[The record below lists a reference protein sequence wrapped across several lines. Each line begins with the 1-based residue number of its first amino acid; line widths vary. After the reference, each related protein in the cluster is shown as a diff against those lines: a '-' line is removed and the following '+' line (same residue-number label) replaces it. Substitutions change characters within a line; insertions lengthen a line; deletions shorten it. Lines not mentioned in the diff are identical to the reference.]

1 MKTFKRIPN
10 QINTSVS
17 SYNKSVKYYNQLE
30 WKGLVENKNI
40 YDVDQN
46 SQADAK
52 NVYVDTHGSL
62 VSRPPLLGEKL
73 STNILPE
80 GNTLVE
86 VKQYSGIIVYVSK
99 DIENKY
105 TIVATKGNG
114 YEVLPLEPTSYH
126 LSNIDN
132 FIICFN
138 NLGAKVIDM
147 NNVGRGWFS
156 LQEIVDDM
164 PFPHDGELYKNKLS
178 TLTRKSYTFTPEGIA
193 PTLPTDYN
201 IDEGIDMTIESEN
214 SQTTNWHFSIIDN
227 KLPNFD
233 QLENLA
239 FKQIAMS
246 ESFDNGDY
254 DIAIGQENIICIY
267 KHGERKIKVSRD
279 NGATFVDKGFD
290 SHDEMQNAKLMAI
303 SDDGVY
309 CFIITPRAVYYLSL
323 AEDLDTSSWYAIYPW
338 ENSTYRLEG
347 SGVFDIVYGYY
358 HFVTRDIFAFMTTD
372 GKLWFMGPHLAGVP
386 NTDYG
391 SDERRNG
398 LNASRIGK
406 LGCCNIPDSLYT
418 RLKLSSTKPQYY
430 YDYASNDLRAYFKN
444 IHDRGIQIKQ
454 HSGNLIQN
462 APAPTTTQE
471 NTTWYINANRGGNYT
486 SVNNCITIVINSFT
500 GVSSQNNAGPFGVM
514 TTIILPAT
522 QCTLFNN
529 GRVAP
534 LDFHNKYYGGGLN
547 SREEDPSLHY
557 EYYKIPRDFTIIASL
572 GNTLDASDTWNF
584 EGSTIDPVERTI
596 FDLKKLLRNKSNSI
610 GAINVTGTSTNTGLW
625 DWSDNGYDDFINSTY
640 FTNNDNYSTY
650 LSSKDHQPMVI
661 RINSVNL
668 LNNWTISTSTV
679 TNNLV
684 NDLGVWQI
692 KGYMCLDRRRNL
704 SSLTNNHEYVW
715 ITFTYEI
722 AIYFGDT
729 SRGYSSVD
737 KPRLSYICFDKKLD
751 LSIPIEASN
760 NIINDWSRSRVALV
774 APYQITNTTLFDT
787 RSNFTI
793 KLDTSGWYT
802 NYQYIVDKILK
813 MPDELWPEFN
823 AIDNSVFTNSPL
835 IEIISIKNDIIYF
848 KYDNKLY
855 TNKLSSTDIGALTF
869 TWGSRD
875 GNYTEVPNLS
885 FEMNGEL
892 YLGFENTLSI
902 TANTKSQDESTRG
915 EIRLYLPFINDN
927 KFINTISNMINIST
941 TELAIFFENKIYICK
956 QVEDSNIK
964 FGYRYDYIPTKL
976 STGTR
981 VGDSVINNI
990 EGTYTIFPTRR
1001 GLAVMSY
1008 QAFMSTTDQA
1018 LEYITHDIEDRY
1030 EKFYFESNKINM
1042 VQHRDYL
1049 LLANGTG
1056 HILIY
1061 NLYRRQWWYWEVPE
1075 NINLM
1080 STDQVNLKLISNKLC
1095 VFKEHERYQ
1104 DFALTPNA
1112 KRIEWFIQSQPLHM
1126 KAPNYY
1132 KNLKQLVF
1140 QLLDEGQSDK
1150 KHSIT
1155 VQVQCYRKKLDTKV
1169 PELINFTIDELRTF
1183 VKRFNYWKINEV
1195 QYGLA
1200 DDPETLTPTRLRL
1213 NGVSIKYEIGEEVR

>member
-1 MKTFKRIPN
+1 MKTFNRIPN

-52 NVYVDTHGSL
+52 NVYVDDHGSL
-62 VSRPPLLGEKL
+62 ASRPPLLGEKL
-73 STNILPE
+73 PIEVLPE

-86 VKQYSGIIVYVSK
+86 VKQYSGITVYVSK
-99 DIENKY
+99 DDENKY
-105 TIVATKGNG
+105 TIVATKRNR
-114 YEVLPLEPTSYH
+114 YEVLPLKPTSYH

-147 NNVGRGWFS
+147 NNVGRGWFL
-156 LQEIVDDM
+156 LQEIVDNT
-164 PFPHDGELYKNKLS
+164 PFPHDGELYENRFS
-178 TLTRKSYTFTPEGIA
+178 TLTRKSYTFTPEGIT
-193 PTLPTDYN
+193 PSLPTDYN
-201 IDEGIDMTIESEN
+201 IDEGIDMTIKTEDNQS
-214 SQTTNWHFSIIDN
+214 TNWHFSIIDN

-267 KHGERKIKVSRD
+267 KHGERKIRVSRD

-303 SDDGVY
+303 SDDGIY
-309 CFIITPRAVYYLSL
+309 CFIITPLAVYVLSL
-323 AEDLDTSSWYAIYPW
+323 AEDLAISSWDRIRPW
-338 ENSTYRLEG
+338 GPDSTYQLQG
-347 SGVFDIVYGYY
+347 SGIFDIVYGYY
-358 HFVTRDIFAFMTTD
+358 HFVTKDTFAFITTD

-386 NTDYG
+386 NADYG

-398 LNASRIGK
+398 LNADRIGK
-406 LGCCNIPDSLYT
+406 LGCCNIPTSLYT
-418 RLKLSSTKPQYY
+418 RLNLNSSKPNFYT
-430 YDYASNDLRAYFKN
+430 DYGSNDLRAYFKN
-444 IHDRGIQIKQ
+444 VNDRGLQIK
-454 HSGNLIQN
+454 SYTGNLVQN

-471 NTTWYINANRGGNYT
+471 NQNWYINANRGGNYT
-486 SVNNCITIVINSFT
+486 QVENCTTIVINSFT
-500 GVSSQNNAGPFGVM
+500 GVNSQNNTGQFGVM

-547 SREEDPSLHY
+547 SREENPGVNY
-557 EYYKIPRDFTIIASL
+557 EFYKIPRDFTIIASL
-572 GNTLDASDTWNF
+572 GNTLDANDTWNF
-584 EGSTIDPVERTI
+584 ESSTIDPLERTV
-596 FDLKKLLRNKSNSI
+596 FDLKTLLRNKDNSI
-610 GAINVTGTSTNTGLW
+610 GAINVTGTSNDTGLYSW
-625 DWSDNGYDDFINSTY
+625 ENNGYSDFINSTY
-640 FTNNDNYSTY
+640 FTDNANYSNN
-650 LSSKDHQPMVI
+650 LSSKDHQPMAI
-661 RINSVNL
+661 RINSVNI
-668 LNNWTISTSTV
+668 LNDWTIPTYTV

-729 SRGYSSVD
+729 TRGYNSVN

-751 LSIPIEASN
+751 LNIPIETSIDN
-760 NIINDWSRSRVALV
+760 WSRSKVALT
-774 APYQITNTTLFDT
+774 APYQITDNTLFDT

-793 KLDTSGWYT
+793 KEDTSGWYT
-802 NYQYIVDKILK
+802 DYHYIIDKILK
-813 MPDELWPEFN
+813 MPDELWADFN
-823 AIDNSVFTNSPL
+823 TINNTIFTDTTNLL

-848 KYDNKLY
+848 KYNNKLY
-855 TNKLSSTDIGALTF
+855 TNKLNSTDIGALIF
-869 TWGSRD
+869 TWRSKND
-875 GNYTEVPNLS
+875 NYTEVPNLS
-885 FEMNGEL
+885 FEMNSEL
-892 YLGFENTLSI
+892 YLGFGNTLSI
-902 TANTKSQDESTRG
+902 TANTKSENANTRG

-927 KFINTISNMINIST
+927 KFINTISNIINIST
-941 TELAIFFENKIYICK
+941 TEVAIFFENKIYICK
-956 QVEDSNIK
+956 QVEDNNIK

-1001 GLAVMSY
+1001 GLAVMNY

-1030 EKFYFESNKINM
+1030 EKFYFESNKINI

-1049 LLANGTG
+1049 VLANGTG
-1056 HILIY
+1056 HLLIY
-1061 NLYRRQWWYWEVPE
+1061 NLYKQQWWYWEVPE
-1075 NINLM
+1075 NIKIM

-1140 QLLDEGQSDK
+1140 QLLDEGQADK

-1183 VKRFNYWKINEV
+1183 VKRFNYWKINEI